1 MVDAKIHTEGQILL
15 NFERIWKELYPK
27 EIYTF
32 HLVLMKD
39 VNYISSPSL
48 NSVLSKHEEDI
59 ANVGE
64 IANEPIIVEAI
75 VQCEPSEPIF
85 VEENTEVHSV

>member
-1 MVDAKIHTEGQILL
+1 M
-15 NFERIWKELYPK
+15 ERIISQGD
-27 EIYTF
+27 IYISF
-32 HLVLMKD
+32 GFDED

-64 IANEPIIVEAI
+64 TANEPIIVEAI